1 MGENKFVNLFSLI
14 IICIDLIKDILD
26 YVFFFFVLVL
36 FLRDLYYWECWDGL
50 YFIVI
55 FILIYVIYVLLFYI
69 IVSFFFSIIVY
80 W

>member
-1 MGENKFVNLFSLI
+1 MRKEVWFGVFLIKFMRMIIRLNKFVNLFL
-14 IICIDLIKDILD
+14 
-26 YVFFFFVLVL
+26 FVLVL